1 MPDYRYIVDKR
12 IEGYSFSRHIFQID
26 ILDIEVSNEE
36 IKEFE
41 QNENCSEE
49 SCGKNTANAKLK
61 VVKLLEVLERSDSI

>member
-1 MPDYRYIVDKR
+1 M
-12 IEGYSFSRHIFQID
+12 D